1 MSVGVWN
8 PGGGGELVVSAELLK
23 EVVSVVREAD
33 LAQLGTS
40 LPADFIAGKNTLM
53 KQEAAAFA
61 PAADLADEDLELLIR
76 FFTLAEMQLS
86 GWEGGKKNPVIYL
99 VKILKDRGAFTP
111 ELRKWVKGNTDN
123 RYLPNG
129 AVL

>member
-61 PAADLADEDLELLIR
+61 PAADLADDVH
-76 FFTLAEMQLS
+76 QLRS
-86 GWEGGKKNPVIYL
+86 
-99 VKILKDRGAFTP
+99 
-111 ELRKWVKGNTDN
+111 N
-123 RYLPNG
+123 RLPRWG
-129 AVL
+129 VRLTR